1 MSHIPDQAAT
11 ESDQVVLVALGSNL
25 GDREGQMRRAVT
37 ALAGSNN
44 IRVRSVSRLY
54 ETAPVGGPEKQG
66 PFLNAAL
73 LGESSL
79 SPVELLC
86 ILHKIE
92 AEHDRERTIR
102 WGPRT
107 LDLDLLICGDVIV
120 SSATL
125 DVPHPRMHLRRF
137 VMVPVC
143 DIASDLVH
151 PTLGRT
157 MKDILDELPKEP
169 GDLKCVADDWTG
181 SKAESDTA

>member
-1 MSHIPDQAAT
+1 MSHFSAQGAT
-11 ESDQVVLVALGSNL
+11 EADQVVLVALGSNL

-37 ALAGSNN
+37 AVADSNK
-44 IRVRSVSRLY
+44 IKVRGVSRLY

-66 PFLNAAL
+66 PYLNAAL
-73 LGESSL
+73 LGESAL
-79 SPVELLC
+79 APGELLSL
-86 ILHKIE
+86 LHKIE

-151 PTLGRT
+151 PKLGQT
-157 MKDILDELPKEP
+157 MRDILDKLPKEP

-181 SKAESDTA
+181 TTAETDTA